1 MLDRPEKTEGILL
14 RTKIAVPFIPPE
26 CIHRHRLI
34 ERIDRG
40 VKGPLTLLVAPAGY
54 GKTILLTDWAKTAC
68 FPVCWFRVDPNDN
81 DLNRFFNYLLFSL
94 HSIEPTLGD
103 DALEFLQSGRDTGLE
118 SGLTLLINEIAD
130 LKMEI
135 TLILDDFQLVTNPS
149 ILQSMNFLLKNL
161 PQNFHVIISSRND
174 PELDLVFF
182 RVKNRIVELAMN
194 DLRFTGREVELFFRQ
209 AMHLDLPRETIL
221 ELENRTDG
229 WIAGLQLAAI
239 TMRDESNPSFLLAN
253 FQGDAHY
260 LVDFLA
266 EEVLDRQPEEIR
278 QFLLRSSILYTM
290 NGALCEAVVAPDS
303 QPGYGSVLLNKLE
316 RERLFISALDE
327 QHEWFQY
334 HQLFRDFLRHIQ
346 MEINP
351 AEIPVLQKRASRW
364 CEENG
369 MLDDAFH
376 YALASGDLELARE
389 IIERNLEMV
398 IRSGEIFQLTR
409 WLDQLP
415 REMVQEHPIL
425 IVFYTWGL
433 IASYDLDA
441 AAYWVE
447 VLQGIVYSLDKN
459 GGDLE
464 TTSFPAIETGFGR
477 YTLKN
482 LHGGL
487 AFCQSTL
494 SLLIGEEE
502 KAAEYSKKAATYMGK
517 DFPFLPSMLALD
529 DSLYYILSGDSTKA
543 IESLNETIQIARKV
557 NNLLVMF
564 ISNCQLAEM
573 QCLQGQLSRA
583 WKTLQKVHFLSTGS
597 GGKPLSL
604 AALADIGLG
613 EILLERNM
621 LAEAREYLERGVEST
636 GLILWLGNLDGLV
649 SLARLRQAMGDFAGS
664 QAIIEKAS
672 ELALNTESS
681 QWDDVFVSSIAIRLA
696 IYREDIQLAEKMWVQ
711 TAYPDLL
718 QKIPLGKYPYH
729 VYEYLVLTQARLLI
743 IVGKNRGFAD
753 YLIRASELL
762 ESLILEAERFNR
774 MTSLIEI
781 KMLQALILSAYEDN
795 EKAINLL
802 RSALALGEPEGFM
815 RIYLDLGRSVYDLFE
830 LAAKDSQDSMAL
842 PSHAFIQRLLNAL
855 REELKIKK
863 SVAQPEKKMPA
874 LTRSEEDDF
883 QILLS
888 NRELEVLVL
897 IAEGKTN
904 QEISAQLY
912 LALNTVKRHAYN
924 IYSKL
929 GVQKRTQAVS
939 KARRM
944 GLIP

>member
-14 RTKIAVPFIPPE
+14 RTKITVPFIPPE

-68 FPVCWFRVDPNDN
+68 FPVCWLRVDPNDN

-94 HSIEPTLGD
+94 HSFEPTLGD
-103 DALEFLQSGRDTGLE
+103 DALEFLQSGRDTGVE
-118 SGLTLLINEIAD
+118 TGLTLIINEIAD
-130 LKMEI
+130 LNTEV
-135 TLILDDFQLVTNPS
+135 TLVLDDFQSITNPS
-149 ILQSMNFLLKNL
+149 ILQSISFLLKNQ
-161 PQNFHVIISSRND
+161 PRNFHVIISSRND
-174 PELDLVFF
+174 PDLDLVYF
-182 RVKNRIVELAMN
+182 RVKNRIVELDMN

-209 AMHLDLPRETIL
+209 AMNLNLPRETIL

-239 TMRDESNPSFLLAN
+239 TMRDESNPSILLAN
-253 FQGDAHY
+253 FQGDAHF

-278 QFLLRSSILYTM
+278 QFLLRSSILNSM
-290 NGALCEAVVAPDS
+290 NGALCEAVVAPES
-303 QPGYGSVLLNKLE
+303 QPGYGAVLLNKLE
-316 RERLFISALDE
+316 HSRLFISALDE
-327 QHEWFQY
+327 KHEWFQY

-351 AEIPVLQKRASRW
+351 EEIPELQKRACRW

-369 MLDDAFH
+369 MLDDAFQ

-389 IIERNLEMV
+389 IIERNLE
-398 IRSGEIFQLTR
+398 ILLRSGEIIQFTR
-409 WLDQLP
+409 WLDKLP
-415 REMVQEHPIL
+415 REMIHEHPVL
-425 IVFYTWGL
+425 IVFYAWGL
-433 IASYDLDA
+433 IASYELDE

-447 VLQGIVYSLDKN
+447 DLQRILNSLDE
-459 GGDLE
+459 GGKGIE
-464 TTSFPAIETGFGR
+464 TTGFPTIETEFGR
-477 YTLKN
+477 YTLIN

-494 SLLIGEEE
+494 SLLTGDEE
-502 KAAEYSKKAATYMGK
+502 KAAEYSKKAASFMGK

-557 NNLLVMF
+557 NNLLVLF

-573 QCLQGQLSRA
+573 QCLQGQLSKA
-583 WKTLQKVHFLSTGS
+583 WKTLQKIHFLSTGS

-604 AALADIGLG
+604 AATAEVGLG

-621 LAEAREYLERGVEST
+621 LSEAREYLERGVEST

-664 QAIIEKAS
+664 QAIIDQAS

-696 IYREDIQLAEKMWVQ
+696 IFREDIQSAEKMWVQ
-711 TAYPDLL
+711 TAYPDLR
-718 QKIPLGKYPYH
+718 QKIPLGRYPYH

-743 IVGKNRGFAD
+743 IIGKTRGVAD
-753 YLIRASELL
+753 YLAIASEML

-774 MTSLIEI
+774 VTSMIEI
-781 KMLQALILSAYEDN
+781 KMLQALILSAYGDN
-795 EKAINLL
+795 EKALNLL
-802 RSALALGEPEGFM
+802 RSALALGEPEGYI
-815 RIYLDLGRSVYDLFE
+815 RIYLDFGQSIYDLLE
-830 LAAKDSQDSMAL
+830 LAAKKDMDPMAL
-842 PSHAFIQRLLNAL
+842 PSHTFIQRLLDAL
-855 REELKIKK
+855 KEEVKNKK
-863 SVAQPEKKMPA
+863 SIAQPDKKIPK
-874 LTRSEEDDF
+874 LTRSEEDDL
-883 QILLS
+883 QVLLS
-888 NRELEVLVL
+888 NRELEVLAL

-904 QEISAQLY
+904 QEISSQLY